1 MTVSEASLA
10 SPRLRLAARR
20 AYEVGRVHGAL
31 VRGAAAALLA
41 TPAFL
46 LCNRT
51 PAAAACLAGFALVVV
66 AGRVRGEAW
75 WEGART
81 GAIAGI
87 LPCMI
92 PGVLRI
98 FAPDLCALLFS
109 HGAWICGLG
118 GAAAGAILG
127 LRSRF
132 GEGFPYWA
140 AAVPALAFA
149 ASLGCIPAGVMG
161 FAGLAAGMLA
171 GAAPAVV
178 SRRFSG

>member
-10 SPRLRLAARR
+10 SPRVRLAARR

-31 VRGAAAALLA
+31 VRGAVAASLA

-51 PAAAACLAGFALVVV
+51 PLAAACLAGFALVVV
-66 AGRVRGEAW
+66 AGRIRGEAW

-118 GAAAGAILG
+118 GAAAGVVLG

-132 GEGFPYWA
+132 AGGFPYWA
-140 AAVPALAFA
+140 AALPALGFA

-171 GAAPAVV
+171 GAAPVV
-178 SRRFSG
+178 VARRVSV

>member
-20 AYEVGRVHGAL
+20 SYEIGRVHGAL
-31 VRGAAAALLA
+31 VRGTLAAALA

-51 PAAAACLAGFALVVV
+51 PFAAVCLAGLALVVI

-75 WEGART
+75 WKGART

-98 FAPDLCALLFS
+98 FAPDLCALLLS
-109 HGAWICGLG
+109 HGAWICALG
-118 GAAAGAILG
+118 GAAAGGVLG
-127 LRSRF
+127 LQSRSTDGYSF
-132 GEGFPYWA
+132 WA
-140 AAVPALAFA
+140 AALLALAFA

-161 FAGLAAGMLA
+161 FAGLSIGMVA
-171 GAAPAVV
+171 GAAPAVA
-178 SRRFSG
+178 SRRASV